1 MYKCEIRKQLIRE
14 IEKYEELKEYKL
26 FEKKIKQQ
34 HTRHLR
40 IIREKIKELEK
51 MLEDE

>member
-14 IEKYEELKEYKL
+14 KEKYEQLKEYKL

-34 HTRHLR
+34 RTRHLR
-40 IIREKIKELEK
+40 IIKEKIKELEE
-51 MLEDE
+51 MLKED

>member
-34 HTRHLR
+34 RTRHLR